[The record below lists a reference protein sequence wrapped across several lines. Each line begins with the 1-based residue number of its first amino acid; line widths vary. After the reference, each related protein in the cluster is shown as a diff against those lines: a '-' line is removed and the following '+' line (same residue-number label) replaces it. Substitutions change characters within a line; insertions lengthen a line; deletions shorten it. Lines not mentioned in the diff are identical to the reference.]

1 MTKTRIIETNQG
13 IQGELNVTVYDQMM
27 KRLRDKGWMET
38 SQIIKSGIDKGLALE
53 VGPGPGYLGLE
64 WLKKTSN
71 TQLMALDVSPDMIQ
85 LAEKNAQEYGLSQRV
100 SYVLGNALS
109 MPFEDETY
117 DAVFSSGSLHEWE
130 EPQKVFNE
138 INRVLKPGG
147 LYFIGDLRR
156 DMNPLLKWFLIW
168 STKPKEIIPGL
179 ITSIQASY
187 TLKEI
192 IDILQESQL
201 QPTSV
206 KKDPIGI
213 SVIGRKGK

>member
-1 MTKTRIIETNQG
+1 M
-13 IQGELNVTVYDQMM
+13 
-27 KRLRDKGWMET
+27 
-38 SQIIKSGIDKGLALE
+38 
-53 VGPGPGYLGLE
+53 
-64 WLKKTSN
+64 
-71 TQLMALDVSPDMIQ
+71 
-85 LAEKNAQEYGLSQRV
+85 
-100 SYVLGNALS
+100 LGNALS
-109 MPFEDETY
+109 MPFNDEIY
-117 DAVFSSGSLHEWE
+117 NAVFSSGSLHEWE

-147 LYFIGDLRR
+147 LYFISDLRS

-192 IDILQESQL
+192 IEILRESQL

-206 KKDPIGI
+206 KKDTIGI
-213 SVIGRKGK
+213 SVIGRKVK

>member
-1 MTKTRIIETNQG
+1 VETNQG
-13 IQGELNVTVYDQMM
+13 IQGEFNVTFYDQMM

-53 VGPGPGYLGLE
+53 IEPGPGYLGLD

-71 TQLMALDVSPDMIQ
+71 TKLIALDVSPDILQ
-85 LAEKNAQEYGLSQRV
+85 LAGKNAQEYGLSQRV

-109 MPFEDETY
+109 MPFEDEKF

-138 INRVLKPGG
+138 INRVLKLGG

-156 DMNPLLKWFLIW
+156 DMNLLLRWFLIW

-179 ITSIQASY
+179 ISSIQASY

-192 IDILQESQL
+192 IDILCESQL
-201 QPTSV
+201 QPTLV
-206 KKDPIGI
+206 KKNPIGL
-213 SVIGRKGK
+213 SVIGRKAK